1 MSSKKTNMNFHNR
14 GVSVEFMASW
24 NVLGA
29 PVKPNGITTNSNWPK
44 MCLECGFEHL
54 AWPQKDLVETRT
66 EVQFGKPSSVNQLIE

>member
-29 PVKPNGITTNSNWPK
+29 PVKPNGITTNSN
-44 MCLECGFEHL
+44 
-54 AWPQKDLVETRT
+54 
-66 EVQFGKPSSVNQLIE
+66 